1 MPRHR
6 ARAGAMAIANT
17 GAYSQE
23 RTSGRRFAGITGG
36 ADMGGTTGQRRARL
50 PDQPAVSQTDA
61 AGSVSAVG
69 AAIRSLGTPDFPTA
83 FARMAA
89 SDFLADQI
97 IVFRADGPG
106 RIRTLLAQN
115 LREGTGRA
123 LSLAESYTSRH
134 WAKDPHG
141 QLLLPA
147 APGVARD
154 VVLRAVRIEEI
165 EDREY
170 RRRLFAEPRLGAKAA
185 LVIRAPDHA
194 LYVNLYRGMD
204 RQPFAPGELEAVE
217 RACDVLAAMLERH
230 FALADDRAAG
240 DLGAVQSVIADA
252 SRERGGVPLSAREAA
267 VCARIVAGYSTE
279 GIGLD
284 LGVSRHSAIS
294 YRRRAFEK
302 LGIATQKE
310 LFSLVLRRHR
320 LLGA

>member
-1 MPRHR
+1 M
-6 ARAGAMAIANT
+6 G
-17 GAYSQE
+17 
-23 RTSGRRFAGITGG
+23 GG
-36 ADMGGTTGQRRARL
+36 ATGQQRSKL
-50 PDQPAVSQTDA
+50 TDSPDALQASA
-61 AGSVSAVG
+61 AGSASAAG
-69 AAIRSLGTPDFPTA
+69 DAIRSLGTPDFPAA

-89 SDFLADQI
+89 SEFLADQI
-97 IVFRADGPG
+97 VVFRADGPG

-115 LREGTGRA
+115 LREGAGRA

-134 WAKDPHG
+134 WARDPHG
-141 QLLLPA
+141 QLLLPGTT
-147 APGVARD
+147 PD

-165 EDREY
+165 GDREY

-185 LVIRAPDHA
+185 LVVRAPDHV

-204 RQPFAPGELEAVE
+204 RQPFAPGELEAVG
-217 RACDVLAAMLERH
+217 RACDLIAAMLERH
-230 FALADDRAAG
+230 FALADDAAAG
-240 DLGAVQSVIADA
+240 DLGAVRRVIEGA
-252 SRERGGVPLSAREAA
+252 SRERGGTPLSAREAA

-284 LGVSRHSAIS
+284 LGVSQHSVIS

-320 LLGA
+320 LLGT